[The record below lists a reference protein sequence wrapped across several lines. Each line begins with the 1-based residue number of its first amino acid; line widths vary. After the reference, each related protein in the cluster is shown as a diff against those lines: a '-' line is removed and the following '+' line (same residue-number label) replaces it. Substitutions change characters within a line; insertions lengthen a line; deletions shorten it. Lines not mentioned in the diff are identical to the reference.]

1 MHVIIKFGNKG
12 AYVDNETPGG
22 ISSGI
27 NTLGMLNQFAVD
39 KYYKKYYKHPY
50 TGIPFENTQIP
61 KFSSLLDFAKN
72 LHRHLLYFD
81 MVSWDIAID
90 KNGDAVLIELNLIY
104 QGITFLQVHKGPL
117 FGDFTEQV
125 LEETLM
131 CHN

>member
-1 MHVIIKFGNKG
+1 MLIILFIIFINCKLIQHTKGIYSTGNPSRSLIINKG

-72 LHRHLLYFD
+72 LHRYLLYFD
-81 MVSWDIAID
+81 MVSWD
-90 KNGDAVLIELNLIY
+90 
-104 QGITFLQVHKGPL
+104 
-117 FGDFTEQV
+117 
-125 LEETLM
+125 
-131 CHN
+131 